1 MMLEVH
7 NLNKSYNKRPVLK
20 NLSLTVNKGEVTC
33 LIGHNRSGK
42 TTLMNAIMHLIPYES
57 GSVTLDG
64 KPLTVDDFNRIS
76 YVPDQIIM
84 LKQMFIQEA
93 LDYMATYYT
102 SFSARKAA
110 ELLEF
115 FQLNRE
121 QRISQLS
128 KGNLAKLNLLLGM
141 SLETEYILM
150 DEPFSGI
157 DLLTREQ
164 IAQVFTTELLNGRGV
179 LISTHEIN
187 DIEHLIDK
195 VVLLQSGSV
204 VREFYPEDVRAE
216 EGKSILDVMREE
228 YSK

>member
-1 MMLEVH
+1 
-7 NLNKSYNKRPVLK
+7 
-20 NLSLTVNKGEVTC
+20 
-33 LIGHNRSGK
+33 
-42 TTLMNAIMHLIPYES
+42 
-57 GSVTLDG
+57 
-64 KPLTVDDFNRIS
+64 
-76 YVPDQIIM
+76 
-84 LKQMFIQEA
+84 MFIQEA

>member
-7 NLNKSYNKRPVLK
+7 NLNKSYHKKSVLK
-20 NLSLTVNKGEVTC
+20 DLSLTVNKGEVTC
-33 LIGHNRSGK
+33 LIGHNGSGK
-42 TTLMNAIMHLIPYES
+42 TTLMNAIMRLISYES

-64 KPLTVDDFNRIS
+64 KPITVDDFNRIS
-76 YVPDQIIM
+76 YVPDQIIV
-84 LKQMFIQEA
+84 LKQMIIQEA

>member
-1 MMLEVH
+1 
-7 NLNKSYNKRPVLK
+7 
-20 NLSLTVNKGEVTC
+20 
-33 LIGHNRSGK
+33 
-42 TTLMNAIMHLIPYES
+42 
-57 GSVTLDG
+57 
-64 KPLTVDDFNRIS
+64 
-76 YVPDQIIM
+76 
-84 LKQMFIQEA
+84 MFIQEA
-93 LDYMATYYT
+93 LDYLATYYT
-102 SFSARKAA
+102 RFSARKAA